1 MTGLRGVFEMTQPPE
16 VDMTISKCHRNMT
29 SCVSRCVACRIIFEL
44 AVCIGSTSVLSL
56 WTKVVH
62 VSSQCVITIK
72 FVVSRVN
79 T

>member
-1 MTGLRGVFEMTQPPE
+1 VTGLRGVFEMTQPPE

-29 SCVSRCVACRIIFEL
+29 SCVCRCVACRMIFEL
-44 AVCIGSTSVLSL
+44 AVHIGSTLVLSL
-56 WTKVVH
+56 WTKGVCVL
-62 VSSQCVITIK
+62 QCVITIK